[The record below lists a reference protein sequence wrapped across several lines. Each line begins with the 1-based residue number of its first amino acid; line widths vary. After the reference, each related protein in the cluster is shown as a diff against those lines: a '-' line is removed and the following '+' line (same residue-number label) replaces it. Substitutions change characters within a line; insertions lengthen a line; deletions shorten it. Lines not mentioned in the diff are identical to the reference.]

1 MIPMMPLI
9 TQMVVDGVI
18 NRPQSAALPL
28 RKSDVVLAGLAFFGL
43 AAAGVCAL
51 LSFYFFMRG
60 IELSPSLAAL
70 ATAGVALVIAL
81 LSYAVLA
88 LLRHWRRSAIAAKP
102 ASVLPAGLDDVLD
115 VISNELEDVIAQNP
129 ATATALAG
137 LAGFVVAEKMH

>member
-1 MIPMMPLI
+1 MTPMMPMI
-9 TQMVVDGVI
+9 AQMVVDGVI
-18 NRPQSAALPL
+18 NRPQSAVPL

-60 IELSPSLAAL
+60 IDLTPALAAL
-70 ATAGVALVIAL
+70 ATGGVALVITL
-81 LSYAVLA
+81 LSCAALA
-88 LLRHWRRSAIAAKP
+88 LLRRLRRSAAAAKP
-102 ASVLPAGLDDVLD
+102 AALLPAGLDDVLD
-115 VISNELEDVIAQNP
+115 VIGNELEDVIAENP